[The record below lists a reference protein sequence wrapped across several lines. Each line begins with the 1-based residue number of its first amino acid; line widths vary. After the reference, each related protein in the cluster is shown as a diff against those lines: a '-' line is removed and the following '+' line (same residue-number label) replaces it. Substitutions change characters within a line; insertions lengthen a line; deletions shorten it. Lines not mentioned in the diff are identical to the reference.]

1 MRSIIF
7 VNGELNNTD
16 SARDLIQPEDL
27 IIAADGGSKHC
38 RTLGVTPS
46 VLIGDLDSVSEEE
59 LADWKQAGVE
69 IIQHD
74 PRKDETD
81 LELALLYAKEKNI
94 GEALILGGLGHRWDQ
109 TLANLLLPVY
119 KKLRGLQ
126 ISFWDDG
133 QWLYLV
139 EGEKIIQGQVGQTLS
154 LIPIGGD
161 AVGVTT
167 QGLEWPLTDETL
179 HFGATRG
186 VSNLILEDRVVVR
199 VRQGLLLCIVSEPE
213 LGIR

>member
-1 MRSIIF
+1 MRTIIF
-7 VNGELNNTD
+7 VNGELNGLEA
-16 SARDLIQPEDL
+16 ARDLIQPEDL

-38 RTLGVTPS
+38 RALGVTPS

-59 LADWKQAGVE
+59 IAEWKQSGVE
-69 IIQHD
+69 IIRYD
-74 PRKDETD
+74 PCKDETD
-81 LELALLYAKEKNI
+81 LELALLYAKANGLDEV
-94 GEALILGGLGHRWDQ
+94 LVLGGLGGRWDQ

-119 KKLRGLQ
+119 KKLHGLQ
-126 ISFWDDG
+126 VSFWDDG

-139 EGEKIIQGQVGQTLS
+139 EGEKVLEGRVGQTLS

-186 VSNLILEDRVVVR
+186 VSNVIVDDKVIVKVR
-199 VRQGLLLCIVSEPE
+199 KGFILCILSEKE
-213 LGIR
+213 LDD